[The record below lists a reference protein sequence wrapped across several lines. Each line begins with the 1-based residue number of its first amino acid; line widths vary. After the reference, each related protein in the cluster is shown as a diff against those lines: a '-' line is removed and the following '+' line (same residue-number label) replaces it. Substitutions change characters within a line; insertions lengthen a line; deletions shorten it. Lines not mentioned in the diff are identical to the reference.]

1 MKNSSHP
8 SYLYAILA
16 AFLFSLNSPF
26 SKLLLEKIPPAL
38 MAALLYLGAGFGMT
52 FLYLLQRTSHHKK
65 EARLTKQELPFI
77 LGMIFLDI
85 AAPILLMSGLTK
97 TSAANASLLG
107 NFEIAATAL
116 IAFFVFKEAIG
127 KRLWEALLLITAG
140 CLILSVSD
148 IRSFALSSGSLL
160 VLLASICWGLENN
173 CTRMLSL
180 KSPMEIVILKG
191 FGSGLGSLIISLATE
206 KPSFHM
212 PSVLA
217 ACLLGFVSYGLSIF
231 FYVMAQ
237 RELGAARTGAYYAFA
252 PFIGVFLSFLL
263 FRERLTLSFLAA
275 LLLFGLGAYLAS
287 SERHKH
293 LHTHA
298 AITHEHRHSHDDG
311 HHDHYHEESVKGEH
325 SHIHTHAP
333 LTHAHSHTPDLH
345 HTHTHT
351 HSH

>member
-1 MKNSSHP
+1 MKKSEHP
-8 SYLYAILA
+8 SCFYAILA

-26 SKLLLEKIPPAL
+26 SKLLLEKVPPTL

-52 FLYLLQRTSHHKK
+52 FLYLLKRTSHHKR
-65 EARLTKQELPFI
+65 EAVLTKQELPFI

-85 AAPILLMSGLTK
+85 AAPILLMFGLTK
-97 TSAANASLLG
+97 TSAAGASLLG

-116 IAFFVFKEAIG
+116 IAFFVFKESIS
-127 KRLWEALLLITAG
+127 KRLWAALLFITAG
-140 CLILSVSD
+140 CLILSVGGAGNLT
-148 IRSFALSSGSLL
+148 FSSGSLL

-206 KPSFHM
+206 KPSFHL

-217 ACLLGFVSYGLSIF
+217 ACLLGFISYGLSIF
-231 FYVMAQ
+231 FYVLAQ

-252 PFIGVFLSFLL
+252 PFIGVLLAFLL
-263 FRERLTLSFLAA
+263 FRERLTPSFLAA
-275 LLLFGLGAYLAS
+275 LLFFGLGAYLAS
-287 SERHKH
+287 SERHRH
-293 LHTHA
+293 LHTHT

-311 HHDHYHEESVKGEH
+311 HHDHYHEETVEGEH

-333 LTHAHSHTPDLH
+333 LTHIHSHTPDLH
-345 HTHTHT
+345 HTHTH
-351 HSH
+351 SH